1 MHSALISYRSEKKY
15 VAKGGGGCL
24 SYKRGKKNVNDKNM
38 KIKKN
43 TVNAISRGMPI
54 NATHS
59 HIDQVLYNV

>member
-1 MHSALISYRSEKKY
+1 MHSALISSRSEKICGQ
-15 VAKGGGGCL
+15 GGGG

-54 NATHS
+54 NVTHS

>member
-1 MHSALISYRSEKKY
+1 MHSALISSRSEKNMCPR
-15 VAKGGGGCL
+15 GGGCL